1 MNEHA
6 MRIRNAMHR
15 LEWIGSQKGSVPLA
29 EVVTERRAVEA
40 EVDALEAQIEA
51 AEEGG
56 RPIRPTG
63 KVCPGSM
70 AENPHDFK
78 SAIDGG
84 HCGVCGF
91 GHK

>member
-6 MRIRNAMHR
+6 TRIRNAMHR
-15 LEWIGSQKGSVPLA
+15 LEWIASQKGSVPLS
-29 EVVTERRAVEA
+29 EVVTERRAVTA

-56 RPIRPTG
+56 HPTS
-63 KVCPGSM
+63 KECPGSTS
-70 AENPHDFK
+70 ENTHDFK
-78 SAIDGG
+78 SALGG
-84 HCGVCGF
+84 HCGVCGY